1 MALAPLQE
9 PTPWSVVQSQA
20 HFSKFGQRS
29 TDNFSVARQPP
40 STATISSNRISI
52 GAVIHPSSDSP
63 CQVVCQQHDQIAL
76 CRLQKS
82 AIRSG
87 SALDG
92 GENDILG
99 ESVTRELSRN
109 GFGEN

>member
-1 MALAPLQE
+1 M
-9 PTPWSVVQSQA
+9 
-20 HFSKFGQRS
+20 
-29 TDNFSVARQPP
+29 ARQPP
-40 STATISSNRISI
+40 RTATISSKRISI

-63 CQVVCQQHDQIAL
+63 CEVVCQQHDQIAL

-92 GENDILG
+92 GEKDILG

-109 GFGEN
+109 GFVEN